1 MLEGD
6 MNLIDEIE
14 ITEKRI
20 REIDRMIS
28 DLQAEK
34 RHLERQYRY
43 KADIIMHGEP
53 SPALKK
59 AYG

>member
-1 MLEGD
+1 ME
-6 MNLIDEIE
+6 NLINELDF
-14 ITEKRI
+14 TEKRI
-20 REIDRMIS
+20 QEIDRVIR

-43 KADIIMHGEP
+43 AADIIMHGEP

>member
-1 MLEGD
+1 ME
-6 MNLIDEIE
+6 NLINELD

-20 REIDRMIS
+20 REIDRVIR

-43 KADIIMHGEP
+43 TADIIMHGEP

-59 AYG
+59 VYG